1 VADATNEQAVSS
13 DVQVLARSTA
23 GNDDGRK
30 PGLDQPTGD
39 PLKETW
45 AIVGMVLCGLVLA
58 LVMGFA
64 LYSEHTLYESLLV
77 QARDATRAC
86 PGVYLAYTAS
96 MAPYRSFT
104 FFRAATVFLSFSLI
118 LLGAAFS
125 FARIRA
131 GGRAKVTGGEG
142 LSLEVSSQY
151 TGVVMIVLGA
161 ALAALGLHRSASP
174 HVDNLSCENNPVW
187 SRAKDGEEKTLLES
201 YRINP
206 RPPAVSAPSAG
217 TSAVTSASDVRL
229 DQPRV
234 ETPPLPDRTSTP
246 LTQPSASGTAR

>member
-1 VADATNEQAVSS
+1 MGSKEERNDEVAARSSGDVAPVADATNEQAVSS

-142 LSLEVSSQY
+142 LSLEVSSQS
-151 TGVVMIVLGA
+151 TRLRSRH
-161 ALAALGLHRSASP
+161 LAFIGPRRHTSTTSP
-174 HVDNLSCENNPVW
+174 AKTIQFGRGRRMGRRRPS
-187 SRAKDGEEKTLLES
+187 SRATVSTRAHRRLALL
-201 YRINP
+201 P
-206 RPPAVSAPSAG
+206 
-217 TSAVTSASDVRL
+217 
-229 DQPRV
+229 Q
-234 ETPPLPDRTSTP
+234 
-246 LTQPSASGTAR
+246 ARAL